1 MPKDARQLSP
11 SGAAARRSTTS
22 FQFLWARMPRDAA
35 AAVPFWHLP
44 DPATANS
51 MGLFM
56 SILMSVILGSCL
68 MIMSN
73 SHQDPGPKNG
83 QFYNVLGV
91 CRISTVHQDGKSLDD
106 QKTLYEES
114 LTRTYGD
121 LFRLSVIQS
130 TGSGE
135 DLTRP
140 ALQELRDRV
149 EKGDIDIVITE
160 DLGRIARRMDAFR
173 FCEEAEDSYTRVYA
187 INDGVDTFEENWR
200 MSSMFACIRHET
212 YNRDTSRRIQ
222 RTLRSRFAQG
232 GVVQSLPYGYLK
244 PHAHASD
251 SECSKLP
258 EAESVYDEIFRR
270 LEEGQTF
277 AQVAD
282 WLNKQGIPTGPA
294 CRAQT
299 WNGSLLAT
307 VVRNPILKGLRQR
320 NRRVTKRVNKT
331 GKRKTEP
338 APADMLLERQ
348 VPHLA
353 FIEPERYDRVIR
365 LLAQR
370 GEKYR
375 RADGVR
381 NDPRAGIPK
390 KQTRWPGQ
398 QLRCG
403 VCGRLYV
410 WGGHGRKD
418 RLMCNGAREHKCWNA
433 MTVDGPT
440 AARAI
445 ADEIRTKIELLP
457 DFDNAWLHQLQEA
470 TAALSGV
477 NDRKMQELQTALSC
491 VSREVANLVE
501 FICTGQGKSE
511 SVAARLKEAERRQT
525 EIQDAMVALGR
536 QRPQA
541 VNLPPME
548 ELRQIARESFANL
561 AVESR
566 EFGELMRKVVDNLYV
581 LPFQLIGG
589 GHPQPMC
596 TFKLNLAT
604 LLANTNPEVLRQI
617 QFLNMSCVV
626 NLTTAPQYEQIRND
640 VVRMQK
646 EGMLQRA
653 IAAQLNVTQTA
664 VQHAASLQREMEALG
679 VKSPWIPVLTDDAV
693 RKTFKRISH
702 ARYQFQ
708 PLPGFERP
716 KSIDPTE
723 VESLEK
729 GDEPS

>member
-1 MPKDARQLSP
+1 
-11 SGAAARRSTTS
+11 
-22 FQFLWARMPRDAA
+22 
-35 AAVPFWHLP
+35 
-44 DPATANS
+44 
-51 MGLFM
+51 
-56 SILMSVILGSCL
+56 

-73 SHQDPGPKNG
+73 SHQNPGPKNG
-83 QFYNVLGV
+83 QKFKVIGV
-91 CRISTVHQDGKSLDD
+91 ARISTVHQDGKSLDD
-106 QKTLYEES
+106 QRAYYTEWLH
-114 LTRTYGD
+114 RNYGD
-121 LFRLSVIQS
+121 NFELDVIQS
-130 TGSGE
+130 RGSGE
-135 DLTRP
+135 DLERP
-140 ALQELRDRV
+140 ELQELHDRV
-149 EKGDIDIVITE
+149 DVGDVDLVISE
-160 DLGRIARRMDAFR
+160 DLGRIARRVDAYK
-173 FCEEAEDSYTRVYA
+173 FCETAADSGTRVVAVNDFIDTAQDGWKA
-187 INDGVDTFEENWR
+187 I
-200 MSSMFACIRHET
+200 SMLACMRHEA
-212 YNRDTSRRIQ
+212 YNQDTSLRIRRSQ
-222 RTLRSRFAQG
+222 RNRFAQG
-232 GVVQSLPYGYLK
+232 GVVQSFPYGYVK
-244 PHAHASD
+244 PHPHASD

-258 EAESVYDEIFRR
+258 DADSVYYEIFRR
-270 LEEGQTF
+270 LEERQTF

-282 WLNKQGIPTGPA
+282 WLNEQGIPTGPA
-294 CRAQT
+294 CQVEK

-307 VVRNPILKGLRQR
+307 VVRNPILKGVRQR
-320 NRRVTKRVNKT
+320 NRRVTKRINKT

-418 RLMCNGAREHKCWNA
+418 RMMCNGAREHKCWNA

-440 AARAI
+440 LARTI
-445 ADEIRTKIELLP
+445 ADKIRTQIELLP
-457 DFDNAWLHQLQEA
+457 DFDNAWVQQLQTEA
-470 TAALSGV
+470 AQLAGA
-477 NDRKMQELQTALSC
+477 NDRSLQELLRDRAQ
-491 VSREVANLVE
+491 VDREIANLLNVVSNGGGD
-501 FICTGQGKSE
+501 IKSV
-511 SVAARLKEAERRQT
+511 SSRLRECERRQA
-525 EIQDAMVALGR
+525 EIQDAITALDR
-536 QRPQA
+536 QRPRE
-541 VNLPPME
+541 VILPRME
-548 ELRQIARESFANL
+548 ELRQIARDSFAYL

-566 EFGELMRKVVDNLYV
+566 EFGELMRKIVDDLHV

-589 GHPQPMC
+589 GHPQPIC
-596 TFKLNLAT
+596 TFTLNVST
-604 LLANTNPEVLRQI
+604 LLPGCDPEVLRQI
-617 QFLNMSCVV
+617 QCLNVNCVV
-626 NLTTAPQYEQIRND
+626 DLTSAPQYEQIRND

-653 IAAQLNVTQTA
+653 IAARLNVTQTA

-679 VKSPWIPVLTDDAV
+679 HESPWIPVLTEDAV
-693 RKTFKRISH
+693 RQTFRRISH

-716 KSIDPTE
+716 RS
-723 VESLEK
+723 VETSDGASLAR
-729 GDEPS
+729 GDELS

>member
-1 MPKDARQLSP
+1 M
-11 SGAAARRSTTS
+11 
-22 FQFLWARMPRDAA
+22 M
-35 AAVPFWHLP
+35 
-44 DPATANS
+44 
-51 MGLFM
+51 
-56 SILMSVILGSCL
+56 
-68 MIMSN
+68 MSN

-83 QFYNVLGV
+83 QKFKVIGV
-91 CRISTVHQDGKSLDD
+91 ARISTVHQDGKSLDD
-106 QKTLYEES
+106 QRAYYTEWLH
-114 LTRTYGD
+114 RNYGENFELD
-121 LFRLSVIQS
+121 VIQS
-130 TGSGE
+130 RGSGE
-135 DLTRP
+135 DLERP
-140 ALQELRDRV
+140 ELQELRDRV
-149 EKGDIDIVITE
+149 DTGDVDLVISE
-160 DLGRIARRMDAFR
+160 DLGRIARRVDAYK
-173 FCEEAEDSYTRVYA
+173 FCETAADYGTRVVAVNDFIDTAQDGWKA
-187 INDGVDTFEENWR
+187 I
-200 MSSMFACIRHET
+200 SMLACMRHEA
-212 YNRDTSRRIQ
+212 YNQDTSLRIRRSQ
-222 RTLRSRFAQG
+222 RNRFTQG
-232 GVVQSLPYGYLK
+232 GVVQSFPYGYVK
-244 PHAHASD
+244 PHPHASD

-258 EAESVYDEIFRR
+258 EAESVYDEIFLR

-282 WLNKQGIPTGPA
+282 GLNEQGIPTGPA
-294 CRAQT
+294 CQVEK

-307 VVRNPILKGLRQR
+307 VVRNPILKGVRQR
-320 NRRVTKRVNKT
+320 NRRVTKRINKT

-353 FIEPERYDRVIR
+353 FIAPERYDRVIR

-418 RLMCNGAREHKCWNA
+418 RMMCNGAREHKCWNA

-440 AARAI
+440 LARTI
-445 ADEIRTKIELLP
+445 ADKIRTQIELLP
-457 DFDNAWLHQLQEA
+457 DFDNAWVQQLQTEAAQLAGANDRSLQELLSDRAKVDREIENLLNLVADGGGEIKSVSARLRDCERRKTEILNA
-470 TAALSGV
+470 TAALV
-477 NDRKMQELQTALSC
+477 
-491 VSREVANLVE
+491 
-501 FICTGQGKSE
+501 
-511 SVAARLKEAERRQT
+511 
-525 EIQDAMVALGR
+525 R
-536 QRPQA
+536 QRPRD

-548 ELRQIARESFANL
+548 ELRQIARDSFAYL
-561 AVESR
+561 AVGSR
-566 EFGELMRKVVDNLYV
+566 EFGELMRKVVDDLHV
-581 LPFQLIGG
+581 LPYQLIGG

-604 LLANTNPEVLRQI
+604 LLADSNPKVLRQI
-617 QFLNMSCVV
+617 QCLNVDCVV
-626 NLTTAPQYEQIRND
+626 DLTTAPQYEQIRKD

-653 IAAQLNVTQTA
+653 IAAQLNVTQPA
-664 VQHAASLQREMEALG
+664 VQHAVALQKKMEAIGL
-679 VKSPWIPVLTDDAV
+679 KSPWIPVLTDDAV

-716 KSIDPTE
+716 TSIDPTNIE
-723 VESLEK
+723 NPEK
-729 GDEPS
+729 GVEPG